1 MRFIVKF
8 IMNEKSFLSLH
19 EKLKKIVEEKGIKQ
33 SYLCE
38 HTGMTADAISR
49 ILNSNRK
56 VTAEEF
62 LGICQVLDVDP
73 RQFFKQSA

>member
-1 MRFIVKF
+1 MTV
-8 IMNEKSFLSLH
+8 N
-19 EKLKKIVEEKGIKQ
+19 EKLKKIVEEKGLKQ

-73 RQFFKQSA
+73 RQFLSSLLNLLPQKGMIKWH

>member
-1 MRFIVKF
+1 MTV
-8 IMNEKSFLSLH
+8 N

-38 HTGMTADAISR
+38 HTGMTADAVSR

-56 VTAEEF
+56 VTAEKF